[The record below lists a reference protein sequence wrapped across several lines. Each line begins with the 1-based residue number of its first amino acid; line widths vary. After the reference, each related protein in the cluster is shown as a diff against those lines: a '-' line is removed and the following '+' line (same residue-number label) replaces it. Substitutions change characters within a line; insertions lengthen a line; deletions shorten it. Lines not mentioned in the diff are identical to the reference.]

1 VEQVSETEVRP
12 DDYGA
17 AAFMLRVLHDSGK
30 GLTPEQVE
38 DLIPVLQSAARL
50 QRVVDDLADGLRSAS
65 ARLIE
70 ISRMAYDAGQQEIY
84 NHAYYGGV
92 LKTLER
98 YGLLRPCDDPAQVPE
113 AMRAEVE

>member
-17 AAFMLRVLHDSGK
+17 AAFMLRVLRDSGK

-50 QRVVDDLADGLRSAS
+50 QRVVDDLADVMRTVNSRLETHETMPGSAH
-65 ARLIE
+65 LI
-70 ISRMAYDAGQQEIY
+70 RR
-84 NHAYYGGV
+84 V
-92 LKTLER
+92 LEKH
-98 YGLLRPCDDPAQVPE
+98 GLLRPCDDPAQVPE